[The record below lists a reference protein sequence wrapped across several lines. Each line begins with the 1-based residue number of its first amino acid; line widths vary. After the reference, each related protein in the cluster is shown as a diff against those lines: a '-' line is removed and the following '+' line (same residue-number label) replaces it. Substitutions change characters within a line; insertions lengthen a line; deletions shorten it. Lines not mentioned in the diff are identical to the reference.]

1 MKKIFFLIILTL
13 GLSKITIAQTDEA
26 QIKNTIETFFEGMY
40 KRDTT
45 LLKSVLHK
53 DCSLN
58 SINIKPKQAASQK
71 SESLAGF
78 LKSISTIPANVILEE
93 RLLDH
98 KIQVDEALA
107 IDWTPYEFY
116 VNQKLSHQ
124 GTNVFT
130 LTKTENTWKIFAIID
145 TRKR

>member
-1 MKKIFFLIILTL
+1 MSF
-13 GLSKITIAQTDEA
+13 AQTEEA
-26 QIKNTIETFFEGMY
+26 QIKKTIETFFEGMY

-58 SINIKPKQAASQK
+58 SVNIKPNQSASQK
-71 SESLAGF
+71 SESIAGF
-78 LKSISTIPANVILEE
+78 LKSISTIPANLALEE

-98 KIQVDEALA
+98 KIQIDEALA

>member
-1 MKKIFFLIILTL
+1 MKKIFIGIILTL
-13 GLSKITIAQTDEA
+13 GFSKITFAQTEEA
-26 QIKNTIETFFEGMY
+26 QIKKTIETFFEGMY

-58 SINIKPKQAASQK
+58 SVSIKPNQASSQK
-71 SESLAGF
+71 SESMAGF
-78 LKSISTIPANVILEE
+78 LKSIGTIPANVVLEE

-98 KIQVDEALA
+98 KIQIDEALA

>member
-1 MKKIFFLIILTL
+1 MKKIFIVFILTV
-13 GLSKITIAQTDEA
+13 GFSKTTFAQTEEA
-26 QIKNTIETFFEGMY
+26 QIKKTIETFFEGMY
-40 KRDTT
+40 KRDTI

-58 SINIKPKQAASQK
+58 SVNIKPNQAASQK
-71 SESLAGF
+71 SESMAGF
-78 LKSISTIPANVILEE
+78 LKSISSIPANVALEE
-93 RLLDH
+93 RLLGH
-98 KIQVDEALA
+98 KIQIDEALA

>member
-1 MKKIFFLIILTL
+1 MKKIFFILILTF
-13 GLSKITIAQTDEA
+13 GYSKITFGQSEEA
-26 QIKNTIETFFEGMY
+26 QIKKTIETFFEGMY
-40 KRDTT
+40 KRDTV
-45 LLKSVLHK
+45 LIKSVLHK
-53 DCSLN
+53 NCSLN
-58 SINIKPKQAASQK
+58 SVNIKPDQAATQK
-71 SESLAGF
+71 SESISGF
-78 LKSISTIPANVILEE
+78 LRSISTIPTNVVLEE

-98 KIQVDEALA
+98 KIQIDEALA

-130 LTKTENTWKIFAIID
+130 LIKTENTWRIFAIID